1 MLSPTDIEHYERD
14 GYLVVEDVLADQQV
28 AALRQVADDWV
39 QASREVEVNG
49 DVFDLEP
56 GHSHDHPQ
64 VRRIKN
70 PAAVNEAYDSVM
82 RSAAVLDI
90 VAQLLGPDIRYQSTK
105 LNMKSAGVGSPVEW
119 HQDWA
124 FYPHTN
130 DDVLA
135 VGVVIDDMNVDNGC
149 LLAVPGSHKG
159 PVLDH
164 HVNGHFVGS
173 VDPTLVDVS
182 SCVPLEAQ
190 AGSITIH
197 HARTLHGS
205 APNTSGRPRRL
216 FLVEYIRGDAWP
228 LLGITWQDL
237 QQRQLRGA
245 PCAAPRLEA
254 LPVRIPLP
262 LPERSGSIYELQAN
276 EPERTSFAVGAAA
289 EG

>member
-14 GYLVVEDVLADQQV
+14 GYLVVEDVLTDEQV
-28 AALRQVADDWV
+28 AALRQGADDWV
-39 QASREVEVNG
+39 ESSRQVEANG

-56 GHSHDHPQ
+56 GHSRERPH

-70 PAAVNEAYDSVM
+70 PAAINEAYDSVM
-82 RSAAVLDI
+82 RGAAVLDI

-135 VGVVIDDMNVDNGC
+135 VGVVIDDMSLDNGC
-149 LLAVPGSHKG
+149 LLVMPGSHRG

-164 HVNGHFVGS
+164 HVNGFFVGS
-173 VDPTLVDVS
+173 VAPELVDTS
-182 SCVPLEAQ
+182 SCVPLEAP
-190 AGSITIH
+190 AGSITVH

-216 FLVEYIRGDAWP
+216 FLVEYMRSDAWP
-228 LLGITWQDL
+228 LLGITWPDL
-237 QQRQLRGA
+237 ECRQLRGA
-245 PCAAPRLEA
+245 PCGVPRLEA

-262 LPERSGSIYELQAN
+262 LPERTGSIYELQAN
-276 EPERTSFAVGAAA
+276 EPERTSFAVGAVAK
-289 EG
+289 G

>member
-14 GYLVVEDVLADQQV
+14 GYLVVEDVLTDEQV
-28 AALRQVADDWV
+28 AALRQGADDWV
-39 QASREVEVNG
+39 ESSRQVEVNG

-56 GHSHDHPQ
+56 GHSRERPH

-70 PAAVNEAYDSVM
+70 PAAINEAYDSVM
-82 RSAAVLDI
+82 RGAAVLDI
-90 VAQLLGPDIRYQSTK
+90 VTQLLGPDIRYQSTK

-135 VGVVIDDMNVDNGC
+135 VGVVIDDMSLDNGC
-149 LLAVPGSHKG
+149 LLVMPGSHRA
-159 PVLDH
+159 LCWTTTST
-164 HVNGHFVGS
+164 GS
-173 VDPTLVDVS
+173 S
-182 SCVPLEAQ
+182 SARSPRNWSTRRACVPLEAP
-190 AGSITIH
+190 AGSITVH

-216 FLVEYIRGDAWP
+216 FLVEYMRSDAWP
-228 LLGITWQDL
+228 LLGITWPDL
-237 QQRQLRGA
+237 ECRQLRGA
-245 PCAAPRLEA
+245 PCGVPRLEA

-262 LPERSGSIYELQAN
+262 LPERTGSIYELQAN
-276 EPERTSFAVGAAA
+276 EPERTSFAVGAVAK
-289 EG
+289 G

>member
-1 MLSPTDIEHYERD
+1 VLSPTDIEHYERD
-14 GYLVVEDVLADQQV
+14 GYLVVEDVLTNQQV
-28 AALRQVADDWV
+28 AALRKVADDWV
-39 QASREVEVNG
+39 EASRAVEVNG
-49 DVFDLEP
+49 EVFDLEP
-56 GHSHDHPQ
+56 RHSPDHPQ

-135 VGVVIDDMNVDNGC
+135 VGVVIDDMTVHNGC
-149 LLAVPGSHKG
+149 LLVVPGSHKG
-159 PVLDH
+159 PVLNH
-164 HVNGHFVGS
+164 HANGQFVGS
-173 VDPTLVDVS
+173 VDPTHIDAS
-182 SCVPLEAQ
+182 SCVPLEAR

-216 FLVEYIRGDAWP
+216 FLIEYIRSDAWP

-237 QQRQLRGA
+237 EKRQLRGL
-245 PCAAPRLEA
+245 PCAAPRLQA

-276 EPERTSFAVGAAA
+276 EPERTSFVVGAAA
-289 EG
+289 NG